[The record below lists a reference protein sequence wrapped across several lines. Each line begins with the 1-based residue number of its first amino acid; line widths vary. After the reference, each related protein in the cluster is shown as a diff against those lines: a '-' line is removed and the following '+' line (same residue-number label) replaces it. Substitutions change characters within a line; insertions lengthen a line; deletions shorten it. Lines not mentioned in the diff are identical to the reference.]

1 MVLKKK
7 NSKAMASM
15 ENTENTA
22 NIKNIASME
31 AIAINKLMFWY
42 QA

>member
-7 NSKAMASM
+7 NSEAMASM
-15 ENTENTA
+15 ENTA

-42 QA
+42 RA

>member
-1 MVLKKK
+1 
-7 NSKAMASM
+7 M